1 MCMRMCICVYVCV
14 CVQQTGVVNKD
25 PMPGQELD
33 ALPPDILEL
42 YSIHPPVLSALHT
55 LV

>member
-1 MCMRMCICVYVCV
+1 MCV
-14 CVQQTGVVNKD
+14 CIHTGVIHKD

-42 YSIHPPVLSALHT
+42 YSIHPPVLSALLA